1 MCKKHRVRYDSS
13 QGKGFVVHKADN
25 TCHVFMHSSKGQF
38 FSNVDGDI
46 AHILINTVDKNKNK
60 NTVYQYSDARKA
72 RLIQDIIGRPN

>member
-1 MCKKHRVRYDSS
+1 
-13 QGKGFVVHKADN
+13 
-25 TCHVFMHSSKGQF
+25 MHSSKGQF